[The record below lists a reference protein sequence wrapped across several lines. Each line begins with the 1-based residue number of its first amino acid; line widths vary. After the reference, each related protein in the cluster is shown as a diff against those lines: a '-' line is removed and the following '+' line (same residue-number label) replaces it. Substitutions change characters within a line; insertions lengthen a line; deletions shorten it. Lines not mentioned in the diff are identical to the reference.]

1 MSDRERDG
9 GLPGLKTA
17 GTVGARKERGP
28 MTGIRT
34 GRDVRTSLRSRL
46 RRVMAVGGLVL
57 LATTAI
63 GCQKAVDQ
71 FKAKQIIRKGN
82 AYFKEQ
88 LYEDALKQYE
98 QAMKLDPSEIR
109 IKKFVAMANMAV
121 YNPGS
126 EHPKDIQALETAIK
140 FFKEYLAVK
149 PEDQGAAKFLVT
161 TYMNSR
167 RYDDA
172 IQYFKDWIKTHGDDK
187 QAVQTIAMLYAKKGD
202 FEQSMQW
209 QENLAK
215 LDSGNAEV
223 FYTIGVTCWDKSY
236 NTPLTDMDGMARKAL
251 IDKGMAALEKANS
264 LRADYFE
271 AMLYVNLLY
280 REYAKLE
287 NDPLKKEELL
297 AQAMEWQKKALASRD
312 RVKQKEREEAAR
324 KNPLE
329 AM

>member
-1 MSDRERDG
+1 
-9 GLPGLKTA
+9 
-17 GTVGARKERGP
+17 

-34 GRDVRTSLRSRL
+34 GRDARTSLRSRL

-57 LATTAI
+57 LGTSAT
-63 GCQKAVDQ
+63 GCQKVVDQ
-71 FKAKQIIRKGN
+71 FKAKQVIRKGN

-98 QAMKLDPSEIR
+98 EAMKLDPSEVR
-109 IKKFVAMANMAV
+109 IKKFVAMANMAI
-121 YNPGS
+121 YSPGS
-126 EHPKDIQALETAIK
+126 QHPKDLQALETSIK
-140 FFKEYLAVK
+140 YFKEYLAAK
-149 PEDQGAAKFLVT
+149 PEDESAAKFLVT

-172 IQYFKDWIKTHGDDK
+172 IQYFKDLLKVHAEDK
-187 QAVQTIAMLYAKKGD
+187 QAVQTIAMLYAKKGE
-202 FEQSMQW
+202 FEQSMEW

-215 LDSGNAEV
+215 LDPTNAEV

-236 NTPLTDMDGMARKAL
+236 NTPMDQMDGEARKAL
-251 IDKGMAALEKANS
+251 IDRGMAALEKANA

-271 AMLYVNLLY
+271 SMLYVNLLY

-287 NDPLKKEELL
+287 NDPAKKETLL
-297 AQAMEWQKKALASRD
+297 ASAAEWQQKALAARD

>member
-1 MSDRERDG
+1 
-9 GLPGLKTA
+9 
-17 GTVGARKERGP
+17 

-34 GRDVRTSLRSRL
+34 GRDARTSLRSRL

-57 LATTAI
+57 LGTTVA
-63 GCQKAVDQ
+63 GCQKTVDQ

-98 QAMKLDPSEIR
+98 AAMKLDPSEIR

-126 EHPKDIQALETAIK
+126 QHPKDLKALETSIK
-140 FFKEYLAVK
+140 YFKEYLAVK

-172 IQYFKDWIKTHGDDK
+172 IDYFKGWLKTHGDDK
-187 QAVQTIAMLYAKKGD
+187 QAVQTIAMLYARKGD
-202 FEQSMQW
+202 FEQSMDW
-209 QENLAK
+209 QHNLAK
-215 LDSGNAEV
+215 LDPTNAEV

-236 NTPLTDMDGMARKAL
+236 NTPMDQMDGEARKAL

-271 AMLYVNLLY
+271 SMLYVNLLY

-287 NDPLKKEELL
+287 NDPAKKEELL
-297 AQAMEWQKKALASRD
+297 ALAMEWQKKALAARD

-329 AM
+329 AI

>member
-1 MSDRERDG
+1 
-9 GLPGLKTA
+9 
-17 GTVGARKERGP
+17 

-34 GRDVRTSLRSRL
+34 GRDARAGIRSRL
-46 RRVMAVGGLVL
+46 RRVVAVGGLVL
-57 LATTAI
+57 LGTTTM
-63 GCQKAVDQ
+63 GCQKVVDQ
-71 FKAKQIIRKGN
+71 FKAKQLIRKGN
-82 AYFKEQ
+82 QYFKEQ

-98 QAMKLDPSEIR
+98 QAMKLDPTEVR
-109 IKKFVAMANMAV
+109 IKKFVAMANMAT

-126 EHPKDIQALETAIK
+126 QHEKDIKALETSIK
-140 FFKEYLAVK
+140 YFKEYLAAK
-149 PEDQGAAKFLVT
+149 PEDEGAAKFLVT

-172 IQYFKDWIKTHGDDK
+172 IEYFKGLIKAHPEDK

-202 FEQSMQW
+202 FDQSMVW

-215 LDSGNAEV
+215 LDSKNAEV

-236 NTPLTDMDGMARKAL
+236 NTPMDQMDGEARKAM
-251 IDKGMAALEKANS
+251 IDKGMKALETANS
-264 LRADYFE
+264 LREDYFE
-271 AMLYVNLLY
+271 SMLYVNLLY

-287 NDPLKKEELL
+287 NDPVKKEELL
-297 AQAMEWQKKALASRD
+297 AKAGEWQKKALAARD

-329 AM
+329 AI

>member
-1 MSDRERDG
+1 
-9 GLPGLKTA
+9 
-17 GTVGARKERGP
+17 
-28 MTGIRT
+28 MTGTRT
-34 GRDVRTSLRSRL
+34 GRDARTSLRSRL
-46 RRVMAVGGLVL
+46 RRVMAVGGLIL
-57 LATTAI
+57 LGATAT
-63 GCQKAVDQ
+63 GCQKVVDQ
-71 FKAKQIIRKGN
+71 FKAKQVIRKGN
-82 AYFKEQ
+82 AYFKQQ
-88 LYEDALKQYE
+88 LYEDALKLYLE
-98 QAMKLDPSEIR
+98 AMALDPEEIR

-140 FFKEYLAVK
+140 YFKEYLAAK
-149 PEDQGAAKFLVT
+149 PEDENAAKFLVT

-172 IQYFKDWIKTHGDDK
+172 IQYFKDWIKVHPEDR

-202 FEQSMQW
+202 FDHSMEW
-209 QENLAK
+209 QDNLAK
-215 LDSGNAEV
+215 VDPTNAEV

-236 NTPLTDMDGMARKAL
+236 NTPMDQMDGEARKAL
-251 IDKGMAALEKANS
+251 IDRGMAALEKANS

-271 AMLYVNLLY
+271 SMLYVNLLY

-287 NDPLKKEELL
+287 NDPTKKEELL
-297 AQAMEWQKKALASRD
+297 ANATEWQKKALAARD

-329 AM
+329 AI

>member
-1 MSDRERDG
+1 
-9 GLPGLKTA
+9 
-17 GTVGARKERGP
+17 

-297 AQAMEWQKKALASRD
+297 AKATEWQKKALAARD

>member
-1 MSDRERDG
+1 
-9 GLPGLKTA
+9 
-17 GTVGARKERGP
+17 

-34 GRDVRTSLRSRL
+34 WGDARTSLRSRL
-46 RRVMAVGGLVL
+46 RRVMAVGGLAL
-57 LATTAI
+57 LVTTVT
-63 GCQKAVDQ
+63 GCEKVADQ
-71 FKAKQIIRKGN
+71 FKAKQLIRKGN

-88 LYEDALKQYE
+88 LYEDALKQY
-98 QAMKLDPSEIR
+98 QDAAKLDPTEIR
-109 IKKFVAMANMAV
+109 IKKFVAMANMAI

-126 EHPKDIQALETAIK
+126 QHPKDLAALEAAITN
-140 FFKEYLAVK
+140 FKEYLAVR
-149 PEDQGAAKFLVT
+149 PEDDGAAKFLVT

-172 IQYFKDWIKTHGDDK
+172 IQYFKDWLKVHSTDK
-187 QAVQTIAMLYAKKGD
+187 QAVQTVAMLYAKKGD
-202 FEQSMQW
+202 FEQSMEW
-209 QENLAK
+209 QDNLAK
-215 LDSGNAEV
+215 LDPTNAEV

-236 NTPLTDMDGMARKAL
+236 NTPQAELDGDARKAM
-251 IDKGMAALEKANS
+251 IDRGMTALEKANS
-264 LRADYFE
+264 LREDYFE

-297 AQAMEWQKKALASRD
+297 AKATEWQQKALAARD

-329 AM
+329 AI

>member
-1 MSDRERDG
+1 
-9 GLPGLKTA
+9 
-17 GTVGARKERGP
+17 

-34 GRDVRTSLRSRL
+34 GRDARAGLRSRL
-46 RRVMAVGGLVL
+46 RRVVAVGGLVL
-57 LATTAI
+57 LGTTTM
-63 GCQKAVDQ
+63 GCQKVVDQ
-71 FKAKQIIRKGN
+71 FKAKQLIRKGN
-82 AYFKEQ
+82 QYFKEQ

-98 QAMKLDPSEIR
+98 QAMKLDPTEVR
-109 IKKFVAMANMAV
+109 IKKFVAMANMAT

-126 EHPKDIQALETAIK
+126 QHEKDIKALETSIK
-140 FFKEYLAVK
+140 YFKEYLAAK
-149 PEDQGAAKFLVT
+149 PEDEGAAKFLVT

-172 IQYFKDWIKTHGDDK
+172 IEYFKGLIKAHPEDK

-202 FEQSMQW
+202 FDQSMVW

-215 LDSGNAEV
+215 LDSKNAEV

-236 NTPLTDMDGMARKAL
+236 NTPMDQMDGEARKAM
-251 IDKGMAALEKANS
+251 IDKGMKALETANS
-264 LRADYFE
+264 LREDYFE
-271 AMLYVNLLY
+271 SMLYVNLLY

-287 NDPLKKEELL
+287 NDPVKKEELL
-297 AQAMEWQKKALASRD
+297 AKAGEWQKKALAARD

-329 AM
+329 AI

>member
-1 MSDRERDG
+1 
-9 GLPGLKTA
+9 
-17 GTVGARKERGP
+17 

-34 GRDVRTSLRSRL
+34 GRDARTSLRSRL

-57 LATTAI
+57 LGTTVA
-63 GCQKAVDQ
+63 GCQKTVDQ

-98 QAMKLDPSEIR
+98 AAMKLDPSEIR

-126 EHPKDIQALETAIK
+126 QHPKDLKALETSIK

-172 IQYFKDWIKTHGDDK
+172 IDYFKGWLKTHGDDK
-187 QAVQTIAMLYAKKGD
+187 QAVQTIAMLYARKGD
-202 FEQSMQW
+202 FEQSMDW
-209 QENLAK
+209 QHNLAK
-215 LDSGNAEV
+215 LDPTNAEV

-236 NTPLTDMDGMARKAL
+236 NTPMDQMDGEARKAL

-271 AMLYVNLLY
+271 SMLYVNLLY

-287 NDPLKKEELL
+287 NDPAKKEELL
-297 AQAMEWQKKALASRD
+297 ALAMEWQKKALAARD

-329 AM
+329 AI

>member
-1 MSDRERDG
+1 
-9 GLPGLKTA
+9 
-17 GTVGARKERGP
+17 

-34 GRDVRTSLRSRL
+34 GRDARTNLRNRL

-57 LATTAI
+57 LGTTAT
-63 GCQKAVDQ
+63 GCEKVVNQ

-98 QAMKLDPSEIR
+98 EALKLDPGEIR
-109 IKKFVAMANMAV
+109 IKKFLAMAHMAI

-126 EHPKDIQALETAIK
+126 QHPKDLQALEKAISN
-140 FFKEYLAVK
+140 FKEYLAAR
-149 PEDQGAAKFLVT
+149 PEDEGAAKFLVT
-161 TYMNSR
+161 TYMNSQ

-172 IQYFKDWIKTHGDDK
+172 IQYFKDWFKAHPEDK

-202 FEQSMQW
+202 FEQSMEW
-209 QENLAK
+209 QDNLAK
-215 LDSGNAEV
+215 LDPTNAEV

-236 NTPLTDMDGMARKAL
+236 NTPMDQMDGEARKAL
-251 IDKGMAALEKANS
+251 VDRGMNALNKANE

-287 NDPLKKEELL
+287 NDPVKREELL
-297 AQAMEWQKKALASRD
+297 AKAAEWQKSALAARD

-329 AM
+329 AI

>member
-1 MSDRERDG
+1 
-9 GLPGLKTA
+9 
-17 GTVGARKERGP
+17 
-28 MTGIRT
+28 MTGIGT
-34 GRDVRTSLRSRL
+34 VRDARRSFRSRL
-46 RRVMAVGGLVL
+46 RRVTAVGGLVL
-57 LATTAI
+57 LATAGT
-63 GCQKAVDQ
+63 GCQRVVDQ
-71 FKAKQIIRKGN
+71 FKAKQVIRKGN

-98 QAMKLDPSEIR
+98 LAMQLDPAEVR
-109 IKKFVAMANMAV
+109 IKKFVAMANMAT

-126 EHPKDIQALETAIK
+126 QHPKDIKALESAIK
-140 FFKEYLAVK
+140 YFKEYLAAK
-149 PEDQGAAKFLVT
+149 PDDQGAAKFLVT

-172 IQYFKDWIKTHGDDK
+172 IEYFKALIKTHPDDR

-202 FEQSMQW
+202 FDQSMTW

-215 LDSGNAEV
+215 LDPKNAEV

-236 NTPLTDMDGMARKAL
+236 NTPMDQMDGAARKAML
-251 IDKGMAALEKANS
+251 DKGMAALEKANA
-264 LRADYFE
+264 LRPDYFE

-280 REYAKLE
+280 RQYERLE
-287 NDPLKKEELL
+287 NDPAKKAELT
-297 AQAMEWQKKALASRD
+297 AKAAEWQQKALAARD

-329 AM
+329 AI

>member
-1 MSDRERDG
+1 
-9 GLPGLKTA
+9 
-17 GTVGARKERGP
+17 

-34 GRDVRTSLRSRL
+34 GRDARTSLRSRL

-57 LATTAI
+57 LGTTVA
-63 GCQKAVDQ
+63 GCQKTVDQ

-98 QAMKLDPSEIR
+98 AAMKLDPSEIR

-140 FFKEYLAVK
+140 YFKEYLSAK
-149 PEDQGAAKFLVT
+149 PEDEGAAKFLVT

-172 IQYFKDWIKTHGDDK
+172 IEYFKTLLKTHPDDR

-202 FEQSMQW
+202 FEQSMEW
-209 QENLAK
+209 QDNLAK
-215 LDSGNAEV
+215 LDPTNAEV
-223 FYTIGVTCWDKSY
+223 YYTIGVTCWDKSY
-236 NTPLTDMDGMARKAL
+236 NTPLTEMDGEARKAL
-251 IDKGMAALEKANS
+251 IDRGMTALNKANE

-287 NDPLKKEELL
+287 NDPAKKEELL
-297 AQAMEWQKKALASRD
+297 AKATEWQQKALAARE
-312 RVKQKEREEAAR
+312 RVKLKEREEAAR

-329 AM
+329 AI

>member
-1 MSDRERDG
+1 
-9 GLPGLKTA
+9 
-17 GTVGARKERGP
+17 

-34 GRDVRTSLRSRL
+34 GRDARAGIRSRL
-46 RRVMAVGGLVL
+46 RRVVAVGGLVL
-57 LATTAI
+57 LGTAAT
-63 GCQKAVDQ
+63 GCQKVVDQ
-71 FKAKQIIRKGN
+71 FKAKQVIRKGN
-82 AYFKEQ
+82 QYFKEQ

-98 QAMKLDPSEIR
+98 QAMKLDPAEVR

-126 EHPKDIQALETAIK
+126 QHPKDIQALETSIK
-140 FFKEYLAVK
+140 YFKEYLAAK
-149 PEDQGAAKFLVT
+149 PEDEGAAKFLVT

-172 IQYFKDWIKTHGDDK
+172 IEYFKGLIKAHPEDK

-202 FEQSMQW
+202 FDQSMVW

-215 LDSGNAEV
+215 LDSKNAEV

-236 NTPLTDMDGMARKAL
+236 NTPMDQMDGEARKAM
-251 IDKGMAALEKANS
+251 IDKGMAALEKANA
-264 LRADYFE
+264 LREDYFE
-271 AMLYVNLLY
+271 SMLYVNLLY

-297 AQAMEWQKKALASRD
+297 AKATEWQQKALAARD

-329 AM
+329 AI

>member
-1 MSDRERDG
+1 
-9 GLPGLKTA
+9 
-17 GTVGARKERGP
+17 

-34 GRDVRTSLRSRL
+34 GRDARTTLRSRL

-57 LATTAI
+57 LATTAT
-63 GCQKAVDQ
+63 GCQRVVDQ

-82 AYFKEQ
+82 QYFKEQ
-88 LYEDALKQYE
+88 LYEDALQQYE

-126 EHPKDIQALETAIK
+126 QHPKDVKALEAAIK
-140 FFKEYLAVK
+140 YFKEYLAVK
-149 PEDQGAAKFLVT
+149 PEDESAAKFLVT

-172 IQYFKDWIKTHGDDK
+172 IEYFKALVKSHPEDK

-202 FEQSMQW
+202 FDSSMEW
-209 QENLAK
+209 QDNLAK
-215 LDSGNAEV
+215 LDSKNAEV

-236 NTPLTDMDGMARKAL
+236 NTPATDLDPVARRAI
-251 IDKGMAALEKANS
+251 IDRGMAALEKANA
-264 LRADYFE
+264 LREDYFE
-271 AMLYVNLLY
+271 SMLYVNLLY
-280 REYAKLE
+280 REHAKIAKAEL
-287 NDPLKKEELL
+287 DATKEAEYL
-297 AQAMEWQKKALASRD
+297 AKATEWQQKALAARD

-329 AM
+329 AL

>member
-1 MSDRERDG
+1 
-9 GLPGLKTA
+9 
-17 GTVGARKERGP
+17 

-34 GRDVRTSLRSRL
+34 GRDARAGIRSRL
-46 RRVMAVGGLVL
+46 RRVVAVGGLVL
-57 LATTAI
+57 LGTTTM
-63 GCQKAVDQ
+63 GCQKVVDQ
-71 FKAKQIIRKGN
+71 FKAKQLIRKGN
-82 AYFKEQ
+82 QYFKEQ

-98 QAMKLDPSEIR
+98 EAMKLDPAEIR
-109 IKKFVAMANMAV
+109 IKKFVAMANMAI

-126 EHPKDIQALETAIK
+126 QHEKDLKALETAIK
-140 FFKEYLAVK
+140 YFKEYLAEK
-149 PEDQGAAKFLVT
+149 PEDEGAAKFLVT

-172 IQYFKDWIKTHGDDK
+172 IQYFKDLLKTHADDK

-202 FEQSMQW
+202 FDQSMVW

-215 LDSGNAEV
+215 LDPTNAEV

-236 NTPLTDMDGMARKAL
+236 NTPLTDMDGEARKAM
-251 IDKGMAALEKANS
+251 IDKGMAALEKANT
-264 LRADYFE
+264 LRPDYFE
-271 AMLYVNLLY
+271 AMLYVNLLF

-287 NDPLKKEELL
+287 NDPVKKEELL
-297 AQAMEWQKKALASRD
+297 AKAADWQKQALAARD

-329 AM
+329 AI

>member
-1 MSDRERDG
+1 
-9 GLPGLKTA
+9 
-17 GTVGARKERGP
+17 

-34 GRDVRTSLRSRL
+34 GRDARTSLRNRL
-46 RRVMAVGGLVL
+46 RRVMAVGGLAL
-57 LATTAI
+57 LVTTAT
-63 GCQKAVDQ
+63 GCEKVADQ
-71 FKAKQIIRKGN
+71 FKAKQTIRKGN

-98 QAMKLDPSEIR
+98 EAMRLDPSEIR
-109 IKKFVAMANMAV
+109 IKKFVAMANMAL

-126 EHPKDIQALETAIK
+126 THEKDVHALEAAIK
-140 FFKEYLAVK
+140 YFKEYLAAK

-172 IQYFKDWIKTHGDDK
+172 IDYFKEWLKKHGDDK

-202 FEQSMQW
+202 FDQSMEW

-215 LDSGNAEV
+215 LDPTNAEV

-236 NTPLTDMDGMARKAL
+236 NTPMTEMDGEARKAM
-251 IDKGMAALEKANS
+251 IDRGMAALEKANS
-264 LRADYFE
+264 LREDYYE

-287 NDPLKKEELL
+287 NDPAKKEELL
-297 AQAMEWQKKALASRD
+297 AQATEWQKKALAARD

-329 AM
+329 AL

>member
-1 MSDRERDG
+1 
-9 GLPGLKTA
+9 L
-17 GTVGARKERGP
+17 GT
-28 MTGIRT
+28 
-34 GRDVRTSLRSRL
+34 
-46 RRVMAVGGLVL
+46 
-57 LATTAI
+57 TTT
-63 GCQKAVDQ
+63 GCQRVVDQ
-71 FKAKQIIRKGN
+71 FKAKQVIRKGN
-82 AYFKEQ
+82 SYFKEQ

-98 QAMKLDPSEIR
+98 QAMKLDPAEIR
-109 IKKFVAMANMAV
+109 IKKFVAMANMAI

-126 EHPKDIQALETAIK
+126 QHEKDLKALETAIK
-140 FFKEYLAVK
+140 YFKEYLAEK
-149 PEDQGAAKFLVT
+149 PEDEGAAKFLIT

-172 IQYFKDWIKTHGDDK
+172 IQYFKDLLKTHADDK

-202 FEQSMQW
+202 FDQSMVW
-209 QENLAK
+209 QENLSK
-215 LDSGNAEV
+215 LDPTNAEV

-236 NTPLTDMDGMARKAL
+236 NTPLTDMDGEARKAM

-271 AMLYVNLLY
+271 AMLYVNLLF

-287 NDPLKKEELL
+287 NDPVKKEELL
-297 AQAMEWQKKALASRD
+297 AKAAEWQKKALAARD

-329 AM
+329 AI

>member
-1 MSDRERDG
+1 
-9 GLPGLKTA
+9 
-17 GTVGARKERGP
+17 

-34 GRDVRTSLRSRL
+34 GKDARAGLRSRL

-57 LATTAI
+57 LGTTTT
-63 GCQKAVDQ
+63 GCQKVVDQ
-71 FKAKQIIRKGN
+71 FKAKQVIRKGN
-82 AYFKEQ
+82 SYFKEQ

-98 QAMKLDPSEIR
+98 EAMKLDPAEIR
-109 IKKFVAMANMAV
+109 IKKFVAMANMAI

-126 EHPKDIQALETAIK
+126 QHEKDLKALETAIK
-140 FFKEYLAVK
+140 YFKEYLAEK
-149 PEDQGAAKFLVT
+149 PEDEGAAKFLVT

-172 IQYFKDWIKTHGDDK
+172 IQYFKDLLKTHADDK

-202 FEQSMQW
+202 FDQSMVW

-215 LDSGNAEV
+215 LDSKNAEV

-236 NTPLTDMDGMARKAL
+236 NTPLTDMDGEARKAM
-251 IDKGMAALEKANS
+251 IDKGMAALEKANT
-264 LRADYFE
+264 LRPDYFE
-271 AMLYVNLLY
+271 AMLYVNLLF
-280 REYAKLE
+280 REHAKLE
-287 NDPLKKEELL
+287 NDPVKKEELL
-297 AQAMEWQKKALASRD
+297 AKAADWQKKALAARD

-329 AM
+329 AI

>member
-1 MSDRERDG
+1 
-9 GLPGLKTA
+9 
-17 GTVGARKERGP
+17 

-34 GRDVRTSLRSRL
+34 GRDARAGLRSRL

-57 LATTAI
+57 LGTTTT
-63 GCQKAVDQ
+63 GCQKVVDQ
-71 FKAKQIIRKGN
+71 FKAKQVIRKGN
-82 AYFKEQ
+82 SYFKEQ

-98 QAMKLDPSEIR
+98 EAMKLDPAEIR
-109 IKKFVAMANMAV
+109 IKKFVAMANMAI

-126 EHPKDIQALETAIK
+126 QHEKDLKALETSIK
-140 FFKEYLAVK
+140 YFKEYLAEK
-149 PEDQGAAKFLVT
+149 PEDEGAAKFLVT

-172 IQYFKDWIKTHGDDK
+172 IQYFKDLLKTHADDK

-202 FEQSMQW
+202 FDQSMVW
-209 QENLAK
+209 QENLSK
-215 LDSGNAEV
+215 LDPTNAEV

-236 NTPLTDMDGMARKAL
+236 NTPLTEMDGEARKAM

-280 REYAKLE
+280 REYSKLE
-287 NDPLKKEELL
+287 NDPVKKEELL
-297 AQAMEWQKKALASRD
+297 AKAADWQKKALAARD

-329 AM
+329 AI

>member
-1 MSDRERDG
+1 
-9 GLPGLKTA
+9 
-17 GTVGARKERGP
+17 

-34 GRDVRTSLRSRL
+34 GRDARTSLRSRL
-46 RRVMAVGGLVL
+46 RLVMAVGGLVL
-57 LATTAI
+57 LGTTLT
-63 GCQKAVDQ
+63 GCQRVVDQ
-71 FKAKQIIRKGN
+71 FKAKQMIRKGN
-82 AYFKEQ
+82 TYFKEQ

-98 QAMKLDPSEIR
+98 AAMKLDPTEVR

-121 YNPGS
+121 YSPGS
-126 EHPKDIQALETAIK
+126 QHPKDLQALETAIK
-140 FFKEYLAVK
+140 NFKEYLAVK
-149 PEDQGAAKFLVT
+149 PQDEGAAKFLVT

-172 IQYFKDWIKTHGDDK
+172 IQYFKDLIKAQPTNR

-202 FEQSMQW
+202 FEQSMEW
-209 QENLAK
+209 QDNLSK
-215 LDSGNAEV
+215 LDPTNAEV
-223 FYTIGVTCWDKSY
+223 FYTIGVTCWDKAY
-236 NTPLTDMDGMARKAL
+236 NTPPDQMDGEARKAL
-251 IDKGMAALEKANS
+251 VDRGMAALEKANT

-287 NDPLKKEELL
+287 NDPAKKQELL
-297 AQAMEWQKKALASRD
+297 DKAAEWQTKALAARD
-312 RVKQKEREEAAR
+312 RVKQKEREEAAK

>member
-34 GRDVRTSLRSRL
+34 GRDARTNLRNRL
-46 RRVMAVGGLVL
+46 RRVMAVGALVL
-57 LATTAI
+57 LGTTAT

-82 AYFKEQ
+82 SYFKQQ

-98 QAMKLDPSEIR
+98 AAMKLDPGEVR

-126 EHPKDIQALETAIK
+126 QHPKDLQALETAIRY
-140 FFKEYLAVK
+140 FKEYLAAK
-149 PEDQGAAKFLVT
+149 PEDEGAAKFLVT

-172 IQYFKDWIKTHGDDK
+172 IQYFKDLIKAQPSNK

-209 QENLAK
+209 QDNLAK
-215 LDSGNAEV
+215 LDPTNSEV
-223 FYTIGVTCWDKSY
+223 YYTIGVTCWDKSY
-236 NTPLTDMDGMARKAL
+236 NTPATEMDGEARKAL
-251 IDKGMAALEKANS
+251 IDRGMTALEKANE

-297 AQAMEWQKKALASRD
+297 AKATEWQKKALAARD

-329 AM
+329 AI

>member
-1 MSDRERDG
+1 
-9 GLPGLKTA
+9 
-17 GTVGARKERGP
+17 
-28 MTGIRT
+28 MTRNTT
-34 GRDVRTSLRSRL
+34 GRRRTVRRIAVTGLAVLSLT
-46 RRVMAVGGLVL
+46 VA
-57 LATTAI
+57 A
-63 GCQKAVDQ
+63 CDK
-71 FKAKQIIRKGN
+71 FKSKQLIREGN

-98 QAMKLDPSEIR
+98 LAMKLDPSEVR
-109 IKKFVAMANMAV
+109 IKKFVAMANMAT

-126 EHPKDIQALETAIK
+126 QHPKDLKALETAIK
-140 FFKEYLAVK
+140 YFKEYLAVK

-172 IQYFKDWIKTHGDDK
+172 IQYFKDWLKSHADDK

-202 FEQSMQW
+202 FDQSMQW

-215 LDSGNAEV
+215 IDSNNPEV

-236 NTPLTDMDGMARKAL
+236 NTPMDQMDGVARKAML
-251 IDKGMAALEKANS
+251 DKGMAALEKTNA
-264 LRADYFE
+264 LRPDFFE

-280 REYAKLE
+280 RQYERLE
-287 NDPLKKEELL
+287 NDPSKKAELL
-297 AQAMEWQKKALASRD
+297 AKAAEWQQKALAARD

-329 AM
+329 AI